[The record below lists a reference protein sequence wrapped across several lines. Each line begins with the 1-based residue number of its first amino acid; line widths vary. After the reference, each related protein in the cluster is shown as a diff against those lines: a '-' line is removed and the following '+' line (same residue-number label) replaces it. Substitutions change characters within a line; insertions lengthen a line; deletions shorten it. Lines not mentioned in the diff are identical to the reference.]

1 MTPAQRKIAF
11 LLAALSLTA
20 ACDKRFSGAAQG
32 PYASQVEEAIPSIE
46 KVMGVKFKTQPKLEA
61 RSAAE
66 VRAYLVK
73 QFEESSAQKELAGTE
88 VTFKLLGLIP
98 DTMHLKPFILDL
110 LQEQVAGYYDPQTK
124 VLYVVE
130 GRGADDMMINTTI
143 THELVHA
150 LQDQYMNLDS
160 LQKAG
165 DGYSDRQS
173 AAQAVIEGQATF
185 EQMNIVT
192 QGNIAA
198 KIPGGWDRVRELI
211 RENSTAMPR
220 FSNAPM
226 AIQESLLFPYLSGAE
241 FMKRW
246 HDLRPGKLPFG
257 EMPTSTEQVLHE
269 KAFFGATKDLPLHI
283 ELPAAQGKVLYENE
297 MGEFGTR
304 LFLYQHLKDVNS
316 SSLAAMGWGGDRI
329 RVLAGAGGNSLAWV
343 SGWDTAVDA
352 AEFVDALGRVTS
364 KRYGVTMAD
373 EANGARTY
381 RSSTRTVSITQKEI
395 NGRNVVL
402 YVDVPAGA
410 STAILD
416 ISSVKISQ

>member
-1 MTPAQRKIAF
+1 MTPSLRYL
-11 LLAALSLTA
+11 LLALCLT
-20 ACDKRFSGAAQG
+20 ACDKRFSGAANG
-32 PYASQVEEAIPSIE
+32 PYASQVAEAVPEIE
-46 KVMGVKFKTQPKLEA
+46 KAMGVKFKTPPRLEA
-61 RSAAE
+61 RSMAE

-73 QFEESSAQKELAGTE
+73 QFEESAAQKELAGNE
-88 VTFKLLGLIP
+88 ALFKLLGLIP

-130 GRGADDMMINTTI
+130 GRGSDDMMINTTI

-173 AAQAVIEGQATF
+173 AAQAVIEGQATY
-185 EQMNIVT
+185 EQMSIMT

-198 KIPGGWDRVRELI
+198 AIPGGWDRVREMI
-211 RENSTAMPR
+211 RENQTAMPR

-246 HDLRPGKLPFG
+246 HDKRPGQLPFG

-269 KAFFGATKDLPLHI
+269 KAFFDAPRDTPLGI
-283 ELPAAQGKVLYENE
+283 VLPAATSKVLYENE

-304 LFLYQHLKDVNS
+304 LFLYQHLKNVNS

-329 RVLAGAGGNSLAWV
+329 RVLDAKGGNSLAWV
-343 SGWDTAVDA
+343 SGWDTPVDA
-352 AEFVDALGRVTS
+352 AEFVDALGTVVTT
-364 KRYGVTMAD
+364 RYGVAKAD
-373 EANGARTY
+373 EANGARVY
-381 RSSTRTVSITQKEI
+381 RGSTRTVSITQKVI
-395 NGRNVVL
+395 DGKNVVL
-402 YVDVPAGA
+402 YVDVPAGS

-416 ISSVKISQ
+416 LSAVKVSR